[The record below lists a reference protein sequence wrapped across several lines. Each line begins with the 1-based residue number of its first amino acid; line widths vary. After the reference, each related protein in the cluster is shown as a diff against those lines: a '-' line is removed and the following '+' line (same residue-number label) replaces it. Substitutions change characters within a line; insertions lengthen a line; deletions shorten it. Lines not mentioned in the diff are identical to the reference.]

1 MASASTTGTPAGPS
15 LPQRVLARRLSLNAL
30 ASHAARRVAGS
41 RASSSSSSSS
51 SSSAA
56 SACAVS
62 SHLVARRAGAALAL
76 ASAAAVPRGGDLV
89 RTDPLRGRGFDA
101 PRHVARA
108 AGGQGGYLL
117 GGSKSKDR
125 YSDAAA
131 RVPPSPEEYLDDEEN
146 ARVRRARFEEEER
159 QRYKNLPVKMK
170 IRYAL
175 RRLDR

>member
-41 RASSSSSSSS
+41 RASSSSS

-117 GGSKSKDR
+117 GGRKSKDR

-131 RVPPSPEEYLDDEEN
+131 RVPPSPEESLDDEES

>member
-1 MASASTTGTPAGPS
+1 MASASTTATRAGPS

-51 SSSAA
+51 AA

-76 ASAAAVPRGGDLV
+76 ASSAAVPRGGDLV

-117 GGSKSKDR
+117 GGRKSKDR

-131 RVPPSPEEYLDDEEN
+131 RVPPSPEESLDDEEN

>member
-51 SSSAA
+51 AA

-62 SHLVARRAGAALAL
+62 SHLVALRAGAALAL

-117 GGSKSKDR
+117 GGRKSKDR

-131 RVPPSPEEYLDDEEN
+131 RVPPSPEESLDDEEN

>member
-41 RASSSSSSSS
+41 RASSSSS

-117 GGSKSKDR
+117 GGRKSKDR

-131 RVPPSPEEYLDDEEN
+131 RVPPSPEESLDDEEN
-146 ARVRRARFEEEER
+146 ARVRRALFEEEER

>member
-41 RASSSSSSSS
+41 RASSSSS

-108 AGGQGGYLL
+108 AGGQGGYRL
-117 GGSKSKDR
+117 GGRKSKDR

-131 RVPPSPEEYLDDEEN
+131 RVPPSPEESLDDEEN

>member
-1 MASASTTGTPAGPS
+1 MASASTTATRAGPS
-15 LPQRVLARRLSLNAL
+15 RPHRVLARRLSLNAL

-41 RASSSSSSSS
+41 RASSSSS

-117 GGSKSKDR
+117 GGRKSKDR

-131 RVPPSPEEYLDDEEN
+131 RVPPSPEESLDDEEN
-146 ARVRRARFEEEER
+146 ARVRRARFEEEAPEVQEPPR
-159 QRYKNLPVKMK
+159 EDEDSICAEAAR
-170 IRYAL
+170 
-175 RRLDR
+175 

>member
-1 MASASTTGTPAGPS
+1 MASASTTATRAGPS

-41 RASSSSSSSS
+41 RASSSSS

-117 GGSKSKDR
+117 GGRKSKDR

-131 RVPPSPEEYLDDEEN
+131 RVPPSPEESLDDEEN

>member
-41 RASSSSSSSS
+41 RASSSSS

-117 GGSKSKDR
+117 GGRKSKDR

-131 RVPPSPEEYLDDEEN
+131 RVPPSPEESLDDEEN
-146 ARVRRARFEEEER
+146 ARVRRARFEEEES